1 MSPPL
6 DMIYVH
12 VPKTGGTAIRQA
24 LAAQLGEQLL
34 QDYGDSPGDPSSYM
48 NLDPEGFLRLDHLGK
63 LQGKRAV
70 FGHFWLNKYKDAQA
84 KLRATVLREPVERVI
99 SLYHFWQTTS
109 LPHNAVWRLFR
120 ERRLTLLEFARLPAM
135 RGNLSAYFFRDV
147 DMREFDYVGDH
158 ADLERDWDRVT
169 ARLGLAI
176 PRTIANRTSDAAPD
190 YARQA
195 AAVLADASLVDQLR
209 AALDD
214 DIRFYERWTR
224 TGGGG
229 CQSSR

>member
-1 MSPPL
+1 
-6 DMIYVH
+6 
-12 VPKTGGTAIRQA
+12 
-24 LAAQLGEQLL
+24 
-34 QDYGDSPGDPSSYM
+34 
-48 NLDPEGFLRLDHLGK
+48 
-63 LQGKRAV
+63 
-70 FGHFWLNKYKDAQA
+70 
-84 KLRATVLREPVERVI
+84 
-99 SLYHFWQTTS
+99 
-109 LPHNAVWRLFR
+109 
-120 ERRLTLLEFARLPAM
+120 
-135 RGNLSAYFFRDV
+135 
-147 DMREFDYVGDH
+147 VGDH